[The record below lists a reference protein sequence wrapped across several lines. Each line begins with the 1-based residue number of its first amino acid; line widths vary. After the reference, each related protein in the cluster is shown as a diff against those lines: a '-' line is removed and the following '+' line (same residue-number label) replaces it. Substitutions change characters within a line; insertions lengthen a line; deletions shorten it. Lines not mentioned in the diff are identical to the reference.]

1 MPHGWIEV
9 ECKYVGLGVAREY
22 LFQTR
27 VEDEDFQAGSA
38 PSESALAFMA
48 LRKGMYKDGVGTWF
62 SATFRISNNGDYR
75 VEYDYDN
82 KPEFS
87 DPQPS
92 DLEFL
97 NEQRYYPRS
106 DDKTPD
112 WLQEGIRRLEEK

>member
-1 MPHGWIEV
+1 MH
-9 ECKYVGLGVAREY
+9 
-22 LFQTR
+22 
-27 VEDEDFQAGSA
+27 
-38 PSESALAFMA
+38 
-48 LRKGMYKDGVGTWF
+48 KDDVRTWF

-87 DPQPS
+87 NPQPS

-106 DDKTPD
+106 
-112 WLQEGIRRLEEK
+112 EEKKPTGSKRAYVGFRRSDLW